1 MDRRVLVRDGTEHPI
16 QCDVGHPLDPT
27 ELPSPARRR
36 RGAKRRE
43 HPGGPDDPSDPG
55 GRSRLV
61 WPLHRREGTG
71 LRTAPGC
78 QRGAVREPATDR
90 AMALGRGESVR
101 SDRDRI
107 RLHRDHVVVRPIRE
121 EAGGARMNRDDG
133 MNLIPLGFLGW
144 LLCVTGAV
152 IASLPQWFVVQVGRG
167 GTAASSAIEAEVIGL
182 PILFI
187 GSLLLII
194 AWLPE
199 RKRKYPEILETTMT
213 PIPKY
218 YLEEAAKEA

>member
-1 MDRRVLVRDGTEHPI
+1 
-16 QCDVGHPLDPT
+16 
-27 ELPSPARRR
+27 
-36 RGAKRRE
+36 
-43 HPGGPDDPSDPG
+43 
-55 GRSRLV
+55 
-61 WPLHRREGTG
+61 
-71 LRTAPGC
+71 
-78 QRGAVREPATDR
+78 
-90 AMALGRGESVR
+90 
-101 SDRDRI
+101 
-107 RLHRDHVVVRPIRE
+107 
-121 EAGGARMNRDDG
+121 MNRDDG